1 MNIVLENSKNEAHIK
16 CALDIL
22 NECYERYNPN
32 EVFIS
37 FNGGKDCT
45 VVLHLAATIA
55 KLRNISSL
63 LCLYIIEDSFPERKR
78 GSKEKGKRKEL
89 RGRWGRKE
97 EGRRNL
103 NLKRI

>member
-1 MNIVLENSKNEAHIK
+1 MYILYVLFIRI
-16 CALDIL
+16 CI
-22 NECYERYNPN
+22 YVYIFYRYNSD

-63 LCLYIIEDSFPERKR
+63 LCLYVTADSFPEVRALMVK
-78 GSKEKGKRKEL
+78 
-89 RGRWGRKE
+89 
-97 EGRRNL
+97 
-103 NLKRI
+103 